1 MQQDSLVARILG
13 IVVFLGG
20 VGLLA
25 FAFFTAYEWFT
36 DPSAGLQMVPGP
48 SSAVPATTNLG
59 ASALRLFIRLGL
71 LLIMTIIGS
80 LIAGRG
86 VQIYFAASNQKRPP
100 IYPKEE
106 S

>member
-1 MQQDSLVARILG
+1 MQRDSLFARILG

-25 FAFFTAYEWFT
+25 FAFFTAYNWFT
-36 DPSAGLQMVPGP
+36 DPYAGLQIVPGP
-48 SSAVPATTNLG
+48 GSTEPATTSIG
-59 ASALRLFIRLGL
+59 TSALRLLIRLAL

-100 IYPKEE
+100 IYPNEE

>member
-1 MQQDSLVARILG
+1 MQRDSLFARILG

-25 FAFFTAYEWFT
+25 FAFFTAYNWFT
-36 DPSAGLQMVPGP
+36 DPHAGLQIVPGP
-48 SSAVPATTNLG
+48 GSTEPATTSIG
-59 ASALRLFIRLGL
+59 TSALRLLIRLAL

-100 IYPKEE
+100 IYPNEE

>member
-1 MQQDSLVARILG
+1 MQRDSLFARILG
-13 IVVFLGG
+13 ILVFLGG

-25 FAFFTAYEWFT
+25 FAFVTAYDWFT
-36 DPSAGLQMVPGP
+36 DPSAGLQVVPGP
-48 SSAVPATTNLG
+48 GSSEPATTSIG
-59 ASALRLFIRLGL
+59 TSALRLFIRLAL

-80 LIAGRG
+80 LIASRG

-100 IYPKEE
+100 IYPNEE